1 MSASW
6 QIVIGRWREFGVLA
20 AAGGVPATAL
30 VGDVSKQ
37 YGRARRETTAS
48 GSQITASTNSQ
59 PPHFAGCAC
68 SLIKVAVAN
77 QPMPSHIEQLFKT
90 TATDNVTDGLC
101 HSMASVG
108 LPVLWLLLLFYPVF
122 RASPGRFPCLWS
134 SWAGVGAL
142 PSVA

>member
-6 QIVIGRWREFGVLA
+6 QIVIGSWREFGVLA
-20 AAGGVPATAL
+20 AAGSLPATAL
-30 VGDVSKQ
+30 VGDVCKL
-37 YGRARRETTAS
+37 YWRARRETTPS

-68 SLIKVAVAN
+68 SLIKVAVAS
-77 QPMPSHIEQLFKT
+77 QPMPNHIKQLFKT

-122 RASPGRFPCLWS
+122 RASPGRIPCLWS

>member
-6 QIVIGRWREFGVLA
+6 QVVIGSWREFGVLS
-20 AAGGVPATAL
+20 AAGSLPATAL

-68 SLIKVAVAN
+68 SLIKVAVAS
-77 QPMPSHIEQLFKT
+77 QPMPNHIKQLFKT

-122 RASPGRFPCLWS
+122 RASPGRFPSQWF
-134 SWAGVGAL
+134 SWAGVRAL

>member
-6 QIVIGRWREFGVLA
+6 QVVIGSWREFGVLA

-30 VGDVSKQ
+30 VGDVCKL
-37 YGRARRETTAS
+37 YWRARRETTAS
-48 GSQITASTNSQ
+48 GRQITASNNSQ

-68 SLIKVAVAN
+68 SLIKVAVAS
-77 QPMPSHIEQLFKT
+77 QPMPNHIKQLFKT

-108 LPVLWLLLLFYPVF
+108 LPVLWLLLYFILFSGLH
-122 RASPGRFPCLWS
+122 RAVSPASGS
-134 SWAGVGAL
+134 VG
-142 PSVA
+142 PG